1 MKSLRVK
8 ILLSIGALT
17 CAAAPA
23 AAQSYPQK
31 PVRMIMPVSAGSGSD
46 VIGRIIATGMSEHF
60 GQQVVVDNRAGA
72 AGNIGA
78 EAAARAAADG
88 YNVLFA
94 FVGLAANAVLYENL
108 RYDVL
113 RDFAPVTLLGS
124 SAAIVVVHPSL
135 PVKSIAEL
143 VKLAKQ
149 KPGAINYASG
159 GAGTPTYIGAELFKR
174 QAGIDLL
181 HIPYRAGGEAL
192 TSVIAGET
200 GVYFA
205 PLASTLSYLKQGRLR
220 ALAVTSTRRLGL
232 LPQYPTVAE
241 LGYPDY
247 ESGFWHGL
255 LVPAKTPREIIIPL
269 RNAAVQVLNQPAVA
283 QRLVE
288 LGYVSYGT
296 TPEEFGV
303 YLKSEINKL
312 RNLLK
317 GLKPNPD

>member
-8 ILLSIGALT
+8 ILLTIVALT
-17 CAAAPA
+17 CAAVPA

-296 TPEEFGV
+296 TPEEFSV

>member
-8 ILLSIGALT
+8 ILLTIGALT
-17 CAAAPA
+17 CAAAPS

-220 ALAVTSTRRLGL
+220 ALAVTSTRRLAL

>member
-8 ILLSIGALT
+8 ILLTIVALT
-17 CAAAPA
+17 CAAVPA

>member
-8 ILLSIGALT
+8 ILLTIVALT
-17 CAAAPA
+17 CAAVPA

-283 QRLVE
+283 QRLVD

>member
-1 MKSLRVK
+1 MKRIRS
-8 ILLSIGALT
+8 SIRLALT
-17 CAAAPA
+17 VLGCAAIPA

-31 PVRMIMPVSAGSGSD
+31 TIRMIMPVSAGSGSD
-46 VIGRIIATGMSEHF
+46 VIGRIVASGMSESF
-60 GQQVVVDNRAGA
+60 GQQMVVDNRAGA

-78 EAAARAAADG
+78 ETAARAPADG

-94 FVGLAANAVLYENL
+94 FVGLAANAVLYNNL

-135 PVKSIAEL
+135 PVKSITEL

-149 KPGAINYASG
+149 RPGVINYASG
-159 GAGTPTYIGAELFKR
+159 GAGTPTYIAAELFKR
-174 QAGIDLL
+174 QAGVDLL
-181 HIPYRAGGEAL
+181 HVPYRAGGEAL

-200 GVYFA
+200 SVYFA
-205 PLASTLSYLKQGRLR
+205 PLAATLPYFKQGRLR

-241 LGYPDY
+241 LGYPEY

-255 LVPAKTPREIIIPL
+255 LVPAKTPREIINTL
-269 RNAAVQVLNQPAVA
+269 RNAAVNVINQPAVA

-296 TPEEFGV
+296 SPEEFGI
-303 YLKSEINKL
+303 YLKDEINKL
-312 RNLLK
+312 RVILK
-317 GLKPNPD
+317 GLKVNAD

>member
-1 MKSLRVK
+1 MNSLRVK
-8 ILLSIGALT
+8 ILLTIGALT
-17 CAAAPA
+17 CAAVPA

>member
-8 ILLSIGALT
+8 ILLTIGTLT
-17 CAAAPA
+17 CAAVPA

-108 RYDVL
+108 RHDVL

>member
-8 ILLSIGALT
+8 ILLTIGALT
-17 CAAAPA
+17 CAAVPA

-205 PLASTLSYLKQGRLR
+205 PLASTLSYLQQGRLR

>member
-8 ILLSIGALT
+8 ILLTIGTLT
-17 CAAAPA
+17 CAAVPA

-192 TSVIAGET
+192 TSVIAGDT

-205 PLASTLSYLKQGRLR
+205 PLASTLS
-220 ALAVTSTRRLGL
+220 
-232 LPQYPTVAE
+232 
-241 LGYPDY
+241 
-247 ESGFWHGL
+247 
-255 LVPAKTPREIIIPL
+255 
-269 RNAAVQVLNQPAVA
+269 
-283 QRLVE
+283 
-288 LGYVSYGT
+288 
-296 TPEEFGV
+296 
-303 YLKSEINKL
+303 
-312 RNLLK
+312 
-317 GLKPNPD
+317 

>member
-1 MKSLRVK
+1 MKSLRVN
-8 ILLSIGALT
+8 ILLTIGALA
-17 CAAAPA
+17 CAVAPA

-31 PVRMIMPVSAGSGSD
+31 AVRMIMPVSAGSGSD
-46 VIGRIIATGMSEHF
+46 VIGRIIATGMSETF

-200 GVYFA
+200 GIYFA
-205 PLASTLSYLKQGRLR
+205 PLASTLPYLKQGRLR

-255 LVPAKTPREIIIPL
+255 LVPAKTPREIITTL

>member
-1 MKSLRVK
+1 MKSLRVN
-8 ILLSIGALT
+8 ILLTIGALA
-17 CAAAPA
+17 CAIAPA

-31 PVRMIMPVSAGSGSD
+31 AVRMIMPVSAGSGSD

-241 LGYPDY
+241 LGDPDY

-255 LVPAKTPREIIIPL
+255 LVPAKTPREIITAL

>member
-8 ILLSIGALT
+8 ILLTIGTLT
-17 CAAAPA
+17 CAAVPA

>member
-8 ILLSIGALT
+8 ILLTIVALT
-17 CAAAPA
+17 GAAVPA

-205 PLASTLSYLKQGRLR
+205 PLASTLPYLQQGRLR

-255 LVPAKTPREIIIPL
+255 LVPAKTPREIITTL

>member
-8 ILLSIGALT
+8 ILLTIVALT
-17 CAAAPA
+17 CAAVPA

-205 PLASTLSYLKQGRLR
+205 PLASTLPYLQQGRLR

-255 LVPAKTPREIIIPL
+255 LVPAKTPREIITTL

-317 GLKPNPD
+317 GLKPNPQ

>member
-1 MKSLRVK
+1 MKSLRVN
-8 ILLSIGALT
+8 ILLTIGALA
-17 CAAAPA
+17 CAIAPA

-31 PVRMIMPVSAGSGSD
+31 AVRMIMPVSAGSGSD

-200 GVYFA
+200 GIYFA
-205 PLASTLSYLKQGRLR
+205 PLASTLPYLKQGRLR

-255 LVPAKTPREIIIPL
+255 LVPAKTPREIITAL

>member
-8 ILLSIGALT
+8 ILLTIGALT
-17 CAAAPA
+17 CAAVPA

-72 AGNIGA
+72 AGTIGA

-200 GVYFA
+200 GIYFA
-205 PLASTLSYLKQGRLR
+205 PLASTLPYLKQGRLR

-255 LVPAKTPREIIIPL
+255 LVPAKTPREIITAL

>member
-8 ILLSIGALT
+8 ILLTIGALT
-17 CAAAPA
+17 CAAVPA

>member
-1 MKSLRVK
+1 M
-8 ILLSIGALT
+8 
-17 CAAAPA
+17 
-23 AAQSYPQK
+23 
-31 PVRMIMPVSAGSGSD
+31 
-46 VIGRIIATGMSEHF
+46 
-60 GQQVVVDNRAGA
+60 
-72 AGNIGA
+72 
-78 EAAARAAADG
+78 
-88 YNVLFA
+88 
-94 FVGLAANAVLYENL
+94 
-108 RYDVL
+108 
-113 RDFAPVTLLGS
+113 
-124 SAAIVVVHPSL
+124 
-135 PVKSIAEL
+135 
-143 VKLAKQ
+143 
-149 KPGAINYASG
+149 
-159 GAGTPTYIGAELFKR
+159 
-174 QAGIDLL
+174 
-181 HIPYRAGGEAL
+181 
-192 TSVIAGET
+192 IAGET
-200 GVYFA
+200 GIYFA
-205 PLASTLSYLKQGRLR
+205 PLASTLPYLKQGRLR

-269 RNAAVQVLNQPAVA
+269 RNAAVQVLTQPAVA

>member
-8 ILLSIGALT
+8 ILLTIGALT

-269 RNAAVQVLNQPAVA
+269 RNAAVQVLNHPAVA

>member
-8 ILLSIGALT
+8 ILLTIGALT

-269 RNAAVQVLNQPAVA
+269 RNAAAQVLNQPAVA

>member
-8 ILLSIGALT
+8 ILLTIGTLT
-17 CAAAPA
+17 CAAVPA

-46 VIGRIIATGMSEHF
+46 VIGRIIATGMSEHC

>member
-8 ILLSIGALT
+8 ILLTIGALT

-200 GVYFA
+200 GVYVA

>member
-8 ILLSIGALT
+8 ILLTIVALT
-17 CAAAPA
+17 GAAVPA

-220 ALAVTSTRRLGL
+220 ALAVTSTRRLAL

-269 RNAAVQVLNQPAVA
+269 RSAAVQVLNQPAVA
-283 QRLVE
+283 QRLVRCTSS
-288 LGYVSYGT
+288 LPRSVISPISRRAQRQCCARSG
-296 TPEEFGV
+296 
-303 YLKSEINKL
+303 
-312 RNLLK
+312 
-317 GLKPNPD
+317 

>member
-8 ILLSIGALT
+8 ILLTIGTLT
-17 CAAAPA
+17 CAAVPA

-159 GAGTPTYIGAELFKR
+159 GAGTPTYSGAELFKR

>member
-8 ILLSIGALT
+8 ILLTIGTLT
-17 CAAAPA
+17 CAAVPA

-31 PVRMIMPVSAGSGSD
+31 TVRMIMPVSAGSGSD

>member
-8 ILLSIGALT
+8 ILLTIGTLT
-17 CAAAPA
+17 CAAVPA

-149 KPGAINYASG
+149 KPGAIN
-159 GAGTPTYIGAELFKR
+159 
-174 QAGIDLL
+174 
-181 HIPYRAGGEAL
+181 
-192 TSVIAGET
+192 
-200 GVYFA
+200 
-205 PLASTLSYLKQGRLR
+205 
-220 ALAVTSTRRLGL
+220 
-232 LPQYPTVAE
+232 
-241 LGYPDY
+241 
-247 ESGFWHGL
+247 
-255 LVPAKTPREIIIPL
+255 
-269 RNAAVQVLNQPAVA
+269 
-283 QRLVE
+283 
-288 LGYVSYGT
+288 
-296 TPEEFGV
+296 
-303 YLKSEINKL
+303 
-312 RNLLK
+312 
-317 GLKPNPD
+317 

>member
-8 ILLSIGALT
+8 ILLTIGALT

-31 PVRMIMPVSAGSGSD
+31 TVRMIMPVSAGSGSD

-205 PLASTLSYLKQGRLR
+205 PLASTLSYLQQGRLR

-269 RNAAVQVLNQPAVA
+269 RSAAVQVLNQPAVA

>member
-1 MKSLRVK
+1 MKSLRVN
-8 ILLSIGALT
+8 ILLTIGALA
-17 CAAAPA
+17 CAIAPA

-31 PVRMIMPVSAGSGSD
+31 AVRMIMPVSAGSGSD
-46 VIGRIIATGMSEHF
+46 VIGRIIATGMSETF

-200 GVYFA
+200 GIYFA
-205 PLASTLSYLKQGRLR
+205 PLASTLPYLKQGRLR

-255 LVPAKTPREIIIPL
+255 LVPAKTPREIITTL

>member
-8 ILLSIGALT
+8 ILLTIGALT
-17 CAAAPA
+17 CAAVPA

-200 GVYFA
+200 GIYFA
-205 PLASTLSYLKQGRLR
+205 PLASTLPYLKQGRLR

-255 LVPAKTPREIIIPL
+255 LVPAKTPREIITAL

>member
-1 MKSLRVK
+1 MKTLQVRMA
-8 ILLSIGALT
+8 LTIGALS
-17 CAAAPA
+17 CVALPA
-23 AAQSYPQK
+23 AAQNYPQK
-31 PVRMIMPVSAGSGSD
+31 TVRLIMPVSAGSGSD
-46 VIGRIIATGMSEHF
+46 VIGRIVATGMGESF
-60 GQQVVVDNRAGA
+60 GQQVLVDNRAGA

-78 EAAARAAADG
+78 ETAARTAADG
-88 YNVLFA
+88 YTVLFA

-143 VKLAKQ
+143 VKLAGQ
-149 KPGAINYASG
+149 KPGMVNYASG
-159 GAGTPTYIGAELFKR
+159 GAGTPTYIAAELFKR

-205 PLASTLSYLKQGRLR
+205 PLASTLPYLKQGRLR
-220 ALAVTSTRRLGL
+220 GLAVTSTRRLGL
-232 LPQYPTVAE
+232 LPQYATVAE

-255 LVPAKTPREIIIPL
+255 LVPAKTPREIIIAL
-269 RNAAVQVLNQPAVA
+269 RNAAVQVLNQAAVA

>member
-8 ILLSIGALT
+8 ILLTIGALT
-17 CAAAPA
+17 CAAAPS

>member
-8 ILLSIGALT
+8 ILLTIGALT

-124 SAAIVVVHPSL
+124 SAAIVVAHPSL

>member
-8 ILLSIGALT
+8 ILLTIGALT

-205 PLASTLSYLKQGRLR
+205 PLASTLPYLQQGRLR

>member
-8 ILLSIGALT
+8 ILLTIGALT
-17 CAAAPA
+17 CAAVPA

-269 RNAAVQVLNQPAVA
+269 RNAAVQVFTQPAVA

>member
-8 ILLSIGALT
+8 ILLTIGALT
-17 CAAAPA
+17 CAAVPA

-288 LGYVSYGT
+288 LGYVNYGT

>member
-8 ILLSIGALT
+8 ILLTIGALT